1 MPTVREDFEAWYWEK
16 FPFKFWVPK
25 DIFFAMKHGTNIYEN
40 SYQSQ
45 SFEPY
50 QAATNRA
57 TKKAQ
62 EMNAPRVAAA
72 IGGE

>member
-1 MPTVREDFEAWYWEK
+1 MTTVREDFEAWLRTECFQKPTPEAYNLAK
-16 FPFKFWVPK
+16 C
-25 DIFFAMKHGTNIYEN
+25 A
-40 SYQSQ
+40 
-45 SFEPY
+45 Y

-72 IGGE
+72 IGG